1 MPVQRLRAAGYEPMG
16 WFMNPN
22 IHPLSEYLR
31 RRETAG
37 EAAARMAL
45 PIEYE
50 DSWDLQGWLAAQLP
64 HCQEKAR
71 CEYCCGE
78 RLEAVAKK
86 AVETG
91 FRHFSSSLLYS
102 RYQPHGF
109 IRDKGFELARIYDL
123 EFVYQD
129 FRLDWQA
136 GIDLSRE
143 WGLYRQAW
151 CGCIFSEAE
160 RYSKKFARVRKN

>member
-1 MPVQRLRAAGYEPMG
+1 
-16 WFMNPN
+16 MNPN

-31 RRETAG
+31 RREAAG
-37 EAAARMAL
+37 EAAARLAM

-50 DSWDLQGWLAAQLP
+50 DDWNLQRWLTKQLP
-64 HCQEKAR
+64 HCQEKSR

-78 RLEAVAKK
+78 RLEAVAQK
-86 AVETG
+86 AVRSG
-91 FRHFSSSLLYS
+91 YYHFSTSLLYS
-102 RYQPHGF
+102 RYQPHEF
-109 IRDKGFELARIYDL
+109 IRDKGFELANRYNLD
-123 EFVYQD
+123 FVYQD
-129 FRLDWQA
+129 FREDWQT

-160 RYSKKFARVRKN
+160 RYAKKLARVLKN